1 MAEIRIQAEKEC
13 RRAHFWVLV
22 APERHV
28 LYRYTSRH
36 DSEATGRLLA
46 GYKGYLVA
54 DAHSVYDHLYASGD
68 IVEVGCVGRM
78 RGGTSSRPSA
88 PIPTAPGTRWR

>member
-36 DSEATGRLLA
+36 DSEATGRLRL
-46 GYKGYLVA
+46 GW
-54 DAHSVYDHLYASGD
+54 
-68 IVEVGCVGRM
+68 GR
-78 RGGTSSRPSA
+78 SPRPRS
-88 PIPTAPGTRWR
+88 PSLEE